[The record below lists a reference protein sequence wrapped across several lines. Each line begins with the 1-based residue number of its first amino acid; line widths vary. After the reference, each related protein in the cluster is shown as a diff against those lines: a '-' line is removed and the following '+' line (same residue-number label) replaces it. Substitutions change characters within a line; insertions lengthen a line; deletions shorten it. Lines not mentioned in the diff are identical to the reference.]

1 MEELSYSAKIA
12 VIKVLKE
19 ILHADYI
26 VHESEVKYLNEVI
39 SSFQLDDNYQSDVE
53 NLLTLQALATIRVLP
68 VDQKSEV
75 AKMMGN
81 MIVADENIDYNEV
94 KLYNAFCKSCDIDR
108 DFNVNDYPEY
118 TLSGPFINPE
128 DLMNSTE

>member
-19 ILHADYI
+19 ILYADNI
-26 VHESEVKYLNEVI
+26 VHESEVEYLNKVI
-39 SSFQLDDNYQSDVE
+39 SSFNFENDFQSDVD
-53 NLLTLQALATIRVLP
+53 NLLTLQALSTIRVLP
-68 VDQKSEV
+68 VDQKGEV

-81 MIVADENIDYNEV
+81 MIVADKIIDYNEV
-94 KLYNAFCKSCDIDR
+94 KLYHAFCESCDIDR
-108 DFNVNDYPEY
+108 NFNVNDYPEY
-118 TLSGPFINPE
+118 TLSGPFVNPE